1 MLRLGFDAKRVFTNF
16 TGLGNYSR
24 TLLRNLSYYYP
35 DFGYFLYTPTVI
47 RNSETKV
54 FLNSPLFSLHHP
66 SGLQRPFW
74 QSFYLDR
81 SLTKHKIDLFHGLTN
96 ELPRALE
103 HTSLVKVV
111 TIHDLAYKKHPEFL
125 SLANRLNLERQV
137 GYAIRQADHL
147 VVPSESTRQDVL
159 EYFQVKPEHI
169 SVIYQT
175 CSERF
180 LQEKSE
186 ALLHEVSG
194 KYALPKKYMLY
205 VGALTPRKNLLSI
218 LEAMVLLP
226 ESYRIPLVIVGNGRA
241 YLKKVIQYAQRNGLK
256 KYLQFVR
263 PASED
268 LPAIFQNAE
277 IFVYPSRYEGFG
289 IPLLEALF
297 SKTPALTSRASS
309 LPEVAGPGAHLI
321 DPLEPEDISQGIQKL
336 LGDHEYQEQLVEA
349 GYAYAQ
355 QFRGEPVSEHMVDL
369 YRSLLGADDLEGAE
383 L

>member
-35 DFGYFLYTPTVI
+35 DFGYFLYTPTIV

-66 SGLQRPFW
+66 SGVQRPFW

-81 SLTKHKIDLFHGLTN
+81 SLTKHKIDLFHGLAN

-103 HTSLVKVV
+103 NTSIVKVV
-111 TIHDLAYKKHPEFL
+111 TIHDLAFKKHPEFTPL
-125 SLANRLNLERQV
+125 GNRLTLERRV

-147 VVPSESTRQDVL
+147 IVPSESTRQDVL
-159 EYFQVKPEHI
+159 EFFQVKPEHI
-169 SVIYQT
+169 SVVYQT

-180 LQEKSE
+180 LQEKSK

-194 KYALPKKYMLY
+194 KYALPSQYMLY
-205 VGALTPRKNLLSI
+205 VGALTPRKNLLRI
-218 LEAMVLLP
+218 VEAMTLLP
-226 ESYRIPLVIVGNGRA
+226 ESFRIPLVVVGNGRT
-241 YLKKVIQYAQRNGLK
+241 YMKKVVRFAHRHGLHK
-256 KYLQFVR
+256 HLKFVR
-263 PASED
+263 PAFED
-268 LPAIFQNAE
+268 LPAIFQNAD

-289 IPLLEALF
+289 IPVLEALF
-297 SKTPALTSRASS
+297 SKIPVLTSRASS

-321 DPLEPEDISQGIQKL
+321 DPMEPDDISQGIQQV
-336 LGDHEYQEQLVEA
+336 LGNSDYQKQLVEA
-349 GYAYAQ
+349 GYTYAQ
-355 QFRGEPVSEHMVDL
+355 RFRGEPVSEHMVDL
-369 YRSLLGADDLEGAE
+369 YRNLLGADDLEGSE

>member
-1 MLRLGFDAKRVFTNF
+1 MLRLGFDAKRVFNNF

-47 RNSETKV
+47 RNSETKI

-66 SGLQRPFW
+66 SNIQRPFW
-74 QSFYLDR
+74 QSFYLDQ
-81 SLTKHKIDLFHGLTN
+81 SLAKHKIDLFHGLAN
-96 ELPRALE
+96 ELPSALE
-103 HTSLVKVV
+103 NTPIVKVV

-125 SLANRLNLERQV
+125 SLGTRLNLERRV
-137 GYAIRQADHL
+137 GYAIRQADHI
-147 VVPSESTRQDVL
+147 VVPSESTKQDL
-159 EYFQVKPEHI
+159 LAYFQVKPEHI

-186 ALLHEVSG
+186 ALLNEISI
-194 KYALPKKYMLY
+194 KYALPDQYMLY
-205 VGALTPRKNLLSI
+205 VGAITPRKNLLSV
-218 LEAMVLLP
+218 LEAMTLLP
-226 ESYRIPLVIVGNGRA
+226 DSYRIPLVIVGNGRT
-241 YLKKVIQYAQRNGLK
+241 YLKKVIRYAQRNGLQ

-263 PASED
+263 PAFED
-268 LPAIFQNAE
+268 LPAIFQNAD

-289 IPLLEALF
+289 IPVLEALF
-297 SKTPALTSRASS
+297 SKTPVLTSHASS

-321 DPLEPEDISQGIQKL
+321 DPTEPEDISQGIQSL
-336 LGDHEYQEQLVEA
+336 LSDMSYQNHLVEA

-369 YRSLLGADDLEGAE
+369 YRALLGADDLEGAD

>member
-35 DFGYFLYTPTVI
+35 DFGYFLYTPTVV
-47 RNSETKV
+47 RNNETKV

-66 SGLQRPFW
+66 TGVQRPFW

-81 SLTKHKIDLFHGLTN
+81 SLAKHKIDLFHGLSN

-103 HTSLVKVV
+103 NSAIVKVV
-111 TIHDLAYKKHPEFL
+111 TIHDLAFKKHPEFL
-125 SLANRLNLERQV
+125 SLAARLNLERRV
-137 GYAIRQADHL
+137 GYAIRQADHI

-159 EYFQVKPEHI
+159 EFFQIQPEQI

-180 LQEKSE
+180 LQEKSK

-194 KYALPKKYMLY
+194 KYALPSQYMLY
-205 VGALTPRKNLLSI
+205 VGAITPRKNLLSI
-218 LEAMVLLP
+218 LEAMTLLP
-226 ESYRIPLVIVGNGRA
+226 ESFRLPLVVVGNGRT
-241 YLKKVIQYAQRNGLK
+241 YLKKVTRFAQRHGLLK
-256 KYLQFVR
+256 HLQFVK
-263 PASED
+263 PAFED

-277 IFVYPSRYEGFG
+277 LFVYPSRYEGFG
-289 IPLLEALF
+289 IPVLEALF
-297 SKTPALTSRASS
+297 SKTPALTSRVSS

-321 DPLEPEDISQGIQKL
+321 DPLEPEDISRGIQKML
-336 LGDHEYQEQLVEA
+336 SDADYRKQVVEA
-349 GYAYAQ
+349 GYTHAQ

-369 YRSLLGADDLEGAE
+369 YRALLGADDLEGSE